1 MKKIVLFT
9 WFLSSVLLTAC
20 SQQLP
25 FPQRA
30 RKLGLEYVKDI
41 PLPGGVS
48 RFDYQSID
56 EVNRRLYIAHMGSDM
71 VTVIAIDSLKVIK
84 SISGISNV
92 HGVLAVSARQRV
104 YASATGKNEIAVIR
118 EDSLQI
124 IATVPAG
131 NYPDGLA
138 YAPLQKRVFVSDEHG
153 KTVSVIEASQN
164 KLLKKIVIGGEVGNT
179 HYDSISGFIFSA
191 DQTHNQL
198 VAIDPQQM
206 KIIKRYD
213 LPSCGGAHGFY
224 IDEQTNYAFITG
236 EDNASIV
243 VLDLS
248 SGEIIAKGKVG
259 RYPDVLAF
267 DKQKKLLFV
276 SSESGVVSVFKV
288 KKNDIKKI
296 AESFFYAGAHTISID
311 QKTHLI
317 FFPLK
322 NVKGKPVLRVMRIL

>member
-1 MKKIVLFT
+1 MKKIILFT
-9 WFLSSVLLTAC
+9 LLLTFSLLTAC

-30 RKLGLEYVKDI
+30 KKLGLEFVKDV
-41 PLPGGVS
+41 PLSGGAT

-56 EVNRRLYIAHMGSDM
+56 EKNRRLYIAHMGSDM
-71 VTVIAIDSLKVIK
+71 VTVVNIDALKVIK
-84 SISGISNV
+84 NIYNIPNV
-92 HGVLAVSARQRV
+92 HGVLAVPQQQRV
-104 YASATGKNEIAVIR
+104 YASATGKNNLAVID
-118 EDSLQI
+118 ENSLHI
-124 IATVPAG
+124 IATVPVG

-153 KTVSVIEASQN
+153 KTVSVVDANKN
-164 KLLKKIVIGGEVGNT
+164 KLLKKIIIGGEVGNT
-179 HYDSISGFIFSA
+179 HYDSISGLILSA

-213 LPSCGGAHGFY
+213 LSSCRGAHGFY
-224 IDEQTNYAFITG
+224 IDEQTHYALITG
-236 EDNASIV
+236 EDNASFV
-243 VLDLS
+243 ALDLS
-248 SGEIIAKGKVG
+248 TGKIIAKNKVG
-259 RYPDVLAF
+259 SNPDVLAF

-296 AESFFYAGAHTISID
+296 AESFFYSGAHTVSID
-311 QKTHLI
+311 QKNHLI